1 MAFCLA
7 ALQVPVL
14 VRHPSTKELYVNLDP
29 AVHTVVRESEW
40 MRKLGLEIP
49 DSAGIMTYLRNS
61 LKNNFDQLSVRI
73 SFTVHFNEFS
83 YRLFW
88 KIPEDFFT
96 LHLLATC
103 GREQGN
109 HRYNSGRIQATHAAK
124 NWQGECRH
132 PPRPDLL
139 DMDFNESGTLLRPSQ
154 TRAYRARKT
163 HKTGLCVFL
172 QWMFIWIH
180 RYRRDWYI
188 LR

>member
-73 SFTVHFNEFS
+73 FFTVHFNEFS

-88 KIPEDFFT
+88 RIPEDFYITPFSCLWKRT
-96 LHLLATC
+96 RQLQIPFRPYSSHSCSKELTRWMPPSA
-103 GREQGN
+103 
-109 HRYNSGRIQATHAAK
+109 QAWSPWH
-124 NWQGECRH
+124 G
-132 PPRPDLL
+132 
-139 DMDFNESGTLLRPSQ
+139 
-154 TRAYRARKT
+154 
-163 HKTGLCVFL
+163 L
-172 QWMFIWIH
+172 QWIWNSTSPKS
-180 RYRRDWYI
+180 DTS
-188 LR
+188 LQG